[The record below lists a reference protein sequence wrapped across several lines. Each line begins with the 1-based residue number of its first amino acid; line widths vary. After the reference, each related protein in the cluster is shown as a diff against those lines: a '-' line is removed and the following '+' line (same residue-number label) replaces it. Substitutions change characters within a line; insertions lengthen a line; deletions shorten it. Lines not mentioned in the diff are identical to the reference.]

1 MQRGDPG
8 GTAVPTLC
16 WSSRHIEIPDSPLV
30 YDGDA
35 EPPEIR
41 GDHLGPQRHHAPQAM
56 PIEAGATY
64 VFDLGYYDHTWW
76 KKLDEAQCRIITR
89 FKKNTPLQLLEEL
102 SVARGRGE
110 LEGSPSNGLFLRTY
124 VDPLS
129 IDDEDL
135 RDFESKGAIAAAEC
149 RNRADSRPGW
159 PARIRLFR
167 TFPGI
172 VRS

>member
-1 MQRGDPG
+1 MRVRRGWWQVGFVQRGDPG

-110 LEGSPSNGLFLRTY
+110 LEGSPSNGLFLRPPSP
-124 VDPLS
+124 V
-129 IDDEDL
+129 
-135 RDFESKGAIAAAEC
+135 KAG
-149 RNRADSRPGW
+149 
-159 PARIRLFR
+159 
-167 TFPGI
+167 
-172 VRS
+172 